1 MLKVLSNLFGCKT
14 SDENAKLSTS
24 EKPVESENQTVKQE
38 VQKIVEKRFLE
49 ILEEVT
55 VKKSVEE
62 RFLEMLKE
70 TINSI
75 ELDLKNNNPSS
86 SSDLLQLC
94 KSVLHSKQFS
104 QLTALGTVHK
114 DVFLLD
120 KDFFRIVKKRVVG
133 GELNG
138 KEHAWIVVG
147 VYRDSYLYC
156 DFIYKPYEKEDIK
169 WIIDLQPIL
178 DDVNNHI
185 AILDY
190 NEHPEYIPYGNKT
203 ISNVEEYFKSKSNLK
218 DVIIYQK
225 PEYFTEMSGELTKIH
240 NGYYFDADVLLFLLD
255 SDFVAYPHRYVNNTN
270 KELFEKIQ
278 KNTNQLMEAIES
290 EDSFDVKSHIV
301 SLFEENEK
309 LDLIPKHYQVMLV
322 GC

>member
-1 MLKVLSNLFGCKT
+1 MLKFLSNLFSSKT
-14 SDENAKLSTS
+14 SDENTKLSTS
-24 EKPVESENQTVKQE
+24 EKPVESKNQIVEQE

-55 VKKSVEE
+55 VQKSTEE
-62 RFLEMLKE
+62 RFWEMLKE
-70 TINSI
+70 EINSI
-75 ELDLKNNNPSS
+75 ELDLKTNNPS
-86 SSDLLQLC
+86 SSDLLQMC
-94 KSVLHSKQFS
+94 GSVSGSKQFA
-104 QLTALGTVHK
+104 QLTKLGMVYK

-120 KDFFRIVKKRVVG
+120 KDFFRKMKKIVVG

-147 VYRDSYLYC
+147 MDSVSYVSC
-156 DFIYKPYEKEDIK
+156 DFIYKPYEKEENIK

-190 NEHPEYIPYGNKT
+190 NKHPEYVPYGNKT
-203 ISNVEEYFKSKSNLK
+203 ITKVDDYFQSKSNLEG
-218 DVIIYQK
+218 VVVYQK
-225 PEYFTEMSGELTKIH
+225 PEYYTAMNGDLVKIH

-255 SDFVAYPHRYVNNTN
+255 SDFVDYPHRYVNNTN

-278 KNTNQLMEAIES
+278 KNTNQLMELINS
-290 EDSFDVKSHIV
+290 EDSFDVKSYIV
-301 SLFEENEK
+301 SLFK
-309 LDLIPKHYQVMLV
+309 
-322 GC
+322 

>member
-1 MLKVLSNLFGCKT
+1 MLKFLSNLFSSKT
-14 SDENAKLSTS
+14 SDENAKPPTS
-24 EKPVESENQTVKQE
+24 EKPVESKNQTVEQ
-38 VQKIVEKRFLE
+38 
-49 ILEEVT
+49 EVT
-55 VKKSVEE
+55 VQKSVQE

-70 TINSI
+70 AINSI

-120 KDFFRIVKKRVVG
+120 KDFFRIAKKRVVG

-138 KEHAWIVVG
+138 KDHSWIVVSADKDYD
-147 VYRDSYLYC
+147 VTC
-156 DFIYKPYEKEDIK
+156 DFIYEKYEKKEDIK

-203 ISNVEEYFKSKSNLK
+203 ISNVKEYFKSKSNLK

-225 PEYFTEMSGELTKIH
+225 PEYFTEMNGELTKIH

-309 LDLIPKHYQVMLV
+309 LDLIQKHYPVMF
-322 GC
+322 

>member
-1 MLKVLSNLFGCKT
+1 MLKFLSNLFSSKT
-14 SDENAKLSTS
+14 SDENAKPPTS
-24 EKPVESENQTVKQE
+24 EKPVESKNQTVEQ
-38 VQKIVEKRFLE
+38 
-49 ILEEVT
+49 EVT
-55 VKKSVEE
+55 VQKSVQE

-70 TINSI
+70 AINSI

-120 KDFFRIVKKRVVG
+120 KDFFRIAKKRVVG
-133 GELNG
+133 GELNR
-138 KEHAWIVVG
+138 KDHSWIVVSADKDYD
-147 VYRDSYLYC
+147 VTC
-156 DFIYKPYEKEDIK
+156 DFIYEKYEKKEDIK

-203 ISNVEEYFKSKSNLK
+203 ISNVKEYFKSKSNLK

-225 PEYFTEMSGELTKIH
+225 PEYFTEMNGELTKIH
-240 NGYYFDADVLLFLLD
+240 NGYYFNADVLLFLLD

-309 LDLIPKHYQVMLV
+309 LDLIQKHYPVMF
-322 GC
+322 

>member
-1 MLKVLSNLFGCKT
+1 MLKFLSNLFSSKT
-14 SDENAKLSTS
+14 SDNNAKLTTS
-24 EKPVESENQTVKQE
+24 EKPVEAENQTVEQE
-38 VQKIVEKRFLE
+38 IQVQKSAEEQIFE
-49 ILEEVT
+49 IL
-55 VKKSVEE
+55 S
-62 RFLEMLKE
+62 E

-86 SSDLLQLC
+86 SDLLTMC
-94 KSVLHSKQFS
+94 SSVSRHKQFYELI
-104 QLTALGTVHK
+104 QLYRLADLLGK
-114 DVFLLD
+114 EFDSRRF
-120 KDFFRIVKKRVVG
+120 KRSVVC

-138 KEHAWIVVG
+138 KEHTWIVVG
-147 VYRDSYLYC
+147 VDRVSYVFC
-156 DFIYKPYEKEDIK
+156 DFIYKPYEKEENIK

-190 NEHPEYIPYGNKT
+190 NEHPEYVPYGNKT
-203 ISNVEEYFKSKSNLK
+203 ISNVDDYFKSKSNLK

-225 PEYFTEMSGELTKIH
+225 PEYFTEMNGELTKIH
-240 NGYYFDADVLLFLLD
+240 NGYYFDADVLLFILD

-309 LDLIPKHYQVMLV
+309 LDLIPKHYQVMF
-322 GC
+322 

>member
-1 MLKVLSNLFGCKT
+1 MLKFLFNLFSSKT
-14 SDENAKLSTS
+14 SDENAKPPTS
-24 EKPVESENQTVKQE
+24 EKPVESKNQTVEQ
-38 VQKIVEKRFLE
+38 
-49 ILEEVT
+49 EVT
-55 VKKSVEE
+55 VQKSVQE

-70 TINSI
+70 AINSI

-120 KDFFRIVKKRVVG
+120 KDFFRIAKKRVVG

-138 KEHAWIVVG
+138 KDHSWIVVSADKDYD
-147 VYRDSYLYC
+147 VTC
-156 DFIYKPYEKEDIK
+156 DFIYEKYEKKEDIK

-190 NEHPEYIPYGNKT
+190 NEHPEYVPYGNKT
-203 ISNVEEYFKSKSNLK
+203 ITNVDNYFKSKSNLK

-225 PEYFTEMSGELTKIH
+225 PEYFTEMNGELTKIH

-309 LDLIPKHYQVMLV
+309 LDLIPKYYQVMF
-322 GC
+322 

>member
-1 MLKVLSNLFGCKT
+1 MLKFLSNLFSSKT
-14 SDENAKLSTS
+14 SDENAKPPTS
-24 EKPVESENQTVKQE
+24 EKPVESKNQTVEQ
-38 VQKIVEKRFLE
+38 
-49 ILEEVT
+49 EVT
-55 VKKSVEE
+55 VQKSVQE

-70 TINSI
+70 AINSI

-120 KDFFRIVKKRVVG
+120 KDFFRIAKKRVVG

-138 KEHAWIVVG
+138 KDHSWIVVSADKDYD
-147 VYRDSYLYC
+147 VTC
-156 DFIYKPYEKEDIK
+156 DFIYEKYEKKEDIK

-203 ISNVEEYFKSKSNLK
+203 ISNVKEYFKSKSNLK

-225 PEYFTEMSGELTKIH
+225 PEYFTEMNGELTKIH

-309 LDLIPKHYQVMLV
+309 LDLIPKHYQVMF
-322 GC
+322 

>member
-1 MLKVLSNLFGCKT
+1 MLKLLSNLFSSKT
-14 SDENAKLSTS
+14 SDNNAKLSTS
-24 EKPVESENQTVKQE
+24 EKPVESENQTVEQ
-38 VQKIVEKRFLE
+38 
-49 ILEEVT
+49 EVT
-55 VKKSVEE
+55 VQKSAEEQIVEI
-62 RFLEMLKE
+62 LSE

-86 SSDLLQLC
+86 SDLLTMC
-94 KSVLHSKQFS
+94 NSVSRSKQFYELI
-104 QLTALGTVHK
+104 QLYRLAELLGK
-114 DVFLLD
+114 EFYSRR
-120 KDFFRIVKKRVVG
+120 FKRSVVC

-138 KEHAWIVVG
+138 KEHTWIVVG
-147 VYRDSYLYC
+147 VDRVSYVFC
-156 DFIYKPYEKEDIK
+156 DFIYKPYEKEENIK

-190 NEHPEYIPYGNKT
+190 NEHPEYVPYGNKT
-203 ISNVEEYFKSKSNLK
+203 ISNVDDYFKSKSNLK

-225 PEYFTEMSGELTKIH
+225 PEYFTEMNGELTKIH
-240 NGYYFDADVLLFLLD
+240 NGYYFDADVLLFILD

-309 LDLIPKHYQVMLV
+309 LDLIPKHYQVMF
-322 GC
+322 

>member
-1 MLKVLSNLFGCKT
+1 MLKFLSNLFSSKT
-14 SDENAKLSTS
+14 SDENAKPPTS
-24 EKPVESENQTVKQE
+24 EKPVESKNQTVEQ
-38 VQKIVEKRFLE
+38 
-49 ILEEVT
+49 EVT
-55 VKKSVEE
+55 VQKSVQE

-70 TINSI
+70 AINSI

-120 KDFFRIVKKRVVG
+120 KDFFRIAKKRVVG
-133 GELNG
+133 GELNR
-138 KEHAWIVVG
+138 KDHSWIVVSADKDYD
-147 VYRDSYLYC
+147 VTC
-156 DFIYKPYEKEDIK
+156 DFIYEKYEKKEDIK

-203 ISNVEEYFKSKSNLK
+203 ISNVKEYFKSKSNLK

-225 PEYFTEMSGELTKIH
+225 PEYFTEMNGELTKIH
-240 NGYYFDADVLLFLLD
+240 NGYYFDADILLFLLD

-309 LDLIPKHYQVMLV
+309 LDLIQKHYQVMLV
-322 GC
+322 DC

>member
-1 MLKVLSNLFGCKT
+1 MDYYIQVLKVKFIMLKFLSNLFSSKT

-24 EKPVESENQTVKQE
+24 EKPVESENQTVEQ
-38 VQKIVEKRFLE
+38 
-49 ILEEVT
+49 EVT
-55 VKKSVEE
+55 VQKSAEE
-62 RFLEMLKE
+62 KIFEILNE

-86 SSDLLQLC
+86 SDLLTMC
-94 KSVLHSKQFS
+94 NSVSRSKQFYELI
-104 QLTALGTVHK
+104 QLYRLADLLGK
-114 DVFLLD
+114 EFDSRRF
-120 KDFFRIVKKRVVG
+120 KRSVVC

-138 KEHAWIVVG
+138 KEHTWIVVG
-147 VYRDSYLYC
+147 VDRVSYVFC
-156 DFIYKPYEKEDIK
+156 DFIYKPYEKEENIK

-225 PEYFTEMSGELTKIH
+225 PEYFTEMHGELTKIH
-240 NGYYFDADVLLFLLD
+240 NGYYFDADVLLFILD

-309 LDLIPKHYQVMLV
+309 LDLIPKHYQVMF
-322 GC
+322 

>member
-1 MLKVLSNLFGCKT
+1 MLKFLSNLFNSKT
-14 SDENAKLSTS
+14 SDENTKLSTS
-24 EKPVESENQTVKQE
+24 EKPVESENQTVEQE
-38 VQKIVEKRFLE
+38 VAVQ
-49 ILEEVT
+49 
-55 VKKSVEE
+55 KSVEE
-62 RFLEMLKE
+62 RFLEILKE
-70 TINSI
+70 AINSI

-120 KDFFRIVKKRVVG
+120 KDFFRIAKKRVVG

-138 KEHAWIVVG
+138 KDHSWIVVSADKDYD
-147 VYRDSYLYC
+147 VTC
-156 DFIYKPYEKEDIK
+156 DFIYEKYEKKEDIK

-203 ISNVEEYFKSKSNLK
+203 ISNVKEYFKSKSNLK

-225 PEYFTEMSGELTKIH
+225 PEYFTEMNGELTKIH

-309 LDLIPKHYQVMLV
+309 LDLIQKHYPVMF
-322 GC
+322 

>member
-1 MLKVLSNLFGCKT
+1 MLKFLSNLFSSKT
-14 SDENAKLSTS
+14 SDENAKPPTS
-24 EKPVESENQTVKQE
+24 EKPVESKNQTVEQ
-38 VQKIVEKRFLE
+38 
-49 ILEEVT
+49 EVT
-55 VKKSVEE
+55 VQKSVQE

-70 TINSI
+70 AINSI

-120 KDFFRIVKKRVVG
+120 KDFFRIAKKRVVG

-138 KEHAWIVVG
+138 KDHSWIVVSADKDYD
-147 VYRDSYLYC
+147 VTC
-156 DFIYKPYEKEDIK
+156 DFIYEKYEKKEDIK

-190 NEHPEYIPYGNKT
+190 NEHPEYVPYGNKT

-225 PEYFTEMSGELTKIH
+225 PEYFTEMNGELTKIH

-309 LDLIPKHYQVMLV
+309 LDLIPKHYQVML
-322 GC
+322 

>member
-1 MLKVLSNLFGCKT
+1 MLKFLSNLFSSKT
-14 SDENAKLSTS
+14 SDENAKPPTS
-24 EKPVESENQTVKQE
+24 EKPVESKNQTVEQ
-38 VQKIVEKRFLE
+38 
-49 ILEEVT
+49 EVT
-55 VKKSVEE
+55 VQKSVQE

-70 TINSI
+70 AINSI

-120 KDFFRIVKKRVVG
+120 KDFFRIAKKRVVG

-138 KEHAWIVVG
+138 KDHSWIVVSADKDYD
-147 VYRDSYLYC
+147 VTC
-156 DFIYKPYEKEDIK
+156 DFIYEKYEKKEDIK

-203 ISNVEEYFKSKSNLK
+203 ISNVEEYLKSKSNLK

-225 PEYFTEMSGELTKIH
+225 PEYFTEMNGQLTKIH
-240 NGYYFDADVLLFLLD
+240 NGYSFDADVLLFLLD

-309 LDLIPKHYQVMLV
+309 LDLIQKHYPVMF
-322 GC
+322 

>member
-1 MLKVLSNLFGCKT
+1 MLKILSSLFSGKT

-24 EKPVESENQTVKQE
+24 EKPVESENQTVEQE
-38 VQKIVEKRFLE
+38 VAVQ
-49 ILEEVT
+49 
-55 VKKSVEE
+55 KSVEE
-62 RFLEMLKE
+62 RFLEILKE
-70 TINSI
+70 AINSI

-138 KEHAWIVVG
+138 KEHAWIVAG

-225 PEYFTEMSGELTKIH
+225 PEYFTKMSGELTKIH
-240 NGYYFDADVLLFLLD
+240 NGYYFDTDVLLFLLD
-255 SDFVAYPHRYVNNTN
+255 SDFVVYPHRYVNNTN

-309 LDLIPKHYQVMLV
+309 LDFIPKHYQVMLV
-322 GC
+322 DC

>member
-1 MLKVLSNLFGCKT
+1 MDHYIQVLKVKFIMLKFLSNLFNSKT
-14 SDENAKLSTS
+14 SDENTKLSTS
-24 EKPVESENQTVKQE
+24 EKPVESENQTVEQE
-38 VQKIVEKRFLE
+38 VAVQ
-49 ILEEVT
+49 
-55 VKKSVEE
+55 KSVEE
-62 RFLEMLKE
+62 RFLEILKE
-70 TINSI
+70 AINSI

-94 KSVLHSKQFS
+94 NSVLHSKQFS

-190 NEHPEYIPYGNKT
+190 NEHPEYVPYGNKT
-203 ISNVEEYFKSKSNLK
+203 ITNVDDYFKSKSNLK

-225 PEYFTEMSGELTKIH
+225 PEYFTEMNGELTKIH

-255 SDFVAYPHRYVNNTN
+255 SNFVAYPHRYVNNTN

-290 EDSFDVKSHIV
+290 EDCFDVKSHIV
-301 SLFEENEK
+301 SLFNENEK
-309 LDLIPKHYQVMLV
+309 LDLIPKHYQVML
-322 GC
+322 